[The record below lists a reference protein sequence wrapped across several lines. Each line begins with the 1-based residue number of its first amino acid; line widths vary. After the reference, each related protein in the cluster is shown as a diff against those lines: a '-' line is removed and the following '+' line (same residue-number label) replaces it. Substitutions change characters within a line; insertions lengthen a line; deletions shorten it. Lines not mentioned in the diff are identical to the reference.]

1 MKLKAFSSLSFFF
14 STLYMKGRYIIMLN
28 FVIGF
33 FVGMLT
39 LYIGFNIYARYQ
51 IHKMIKE
58 AFPDVDY
65 DEVIKHIN
73 EMEPINKK

>member
-1 MKLKAFSSLSFFF
+1 
-14 STLYMKGRYIIMLN
+14 MLN

>member
-1 MKLKAFSSLSFFF
+1 
-14 STLYMKGRYIIMLN
+14 MLN

-51 IHKMIKE
+51 IHKMFKDT
-58 AFPDVDY
+58 FGDMDF
-65 DEVIKHIN
+65 DEIMKHIN
-73 EMEPINKK
+73 ENNDYDEIDNVISINKK

>member
-1 MKLKAFSSLSFFF
+1 
-14 STLYMKGRYIIMLN
+14 MLN

-39 LYIGFNIYARYQ
+39 LYIAISVYYYIKWNKRFKDLSQNIDA
-51 IHKMIKE
+51 II
-58 AFPDVDY
+58 DY